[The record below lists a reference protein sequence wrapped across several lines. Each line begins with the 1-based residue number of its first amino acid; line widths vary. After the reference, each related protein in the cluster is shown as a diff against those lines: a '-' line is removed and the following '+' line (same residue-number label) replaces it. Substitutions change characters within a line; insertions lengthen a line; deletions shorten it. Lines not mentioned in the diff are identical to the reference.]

1 MSSSTRVWWTL
12 ASTRVPCSVCSVV
25 TVQVCIFVPISDTAM
40 LFLGFPLGFF
50 APGVYSPIGAFLN
63 DLSRSP

>member
-1 MSSSTRVWWTL
+1 MIGRERTFHHFSM
-12 ASTRVPCSVCSVV
+12 CSVCSVV

>member
-1 MSSSTRVWWTL
+1 M
-12 ASTRVPCSVCSVV
+12 CSVCSVV